1 MIKGSMQSFLHY
13 LHDLA
18 CCGPN
23 ACSPSVGLPQRVW
36 GGEEDKY
43 MSLLHLPDPI
53 FFEFASRLLSLWSAA
68 LCQAIIVCFCKA
80 VSFLRLESSQVL
92 VSGSDD
98 SADF

>member
-1 MIKGSMQSFLHY
+1 
-13 LHDLA
+13 
-18 CCGPN
+18 
-23 ACSPSVGLPQRVW
+23 
-36 GGEEDKY
+36 